1 MKHFLQNTK
10 GGNGV
15 FNHERWRTIHSTL
28 TTHVKH
34 LLNMGRMLHG
44 KGGGGSSTLED
55 SRLPQGGFTKYPPL
69 QNSSGIPVQYFFLS
83 SLSMIQRGRVW
94 ELSQDS
100 HG

>member
-15 FNHERWRTIHSTL
+15 FNHERRRTIPATL
-28 TTHVKH
+28 TTHVER

-44 KGGGGSSTLED
+44 KRGGESPTLED
-55 SRLPQGGFTKYPPL
+55 GRLPQGLFT
-69 QNSSGIPVQYFFLS
+69 NSSGIPVQCFLS
-83 SLSMIQRGRVW
+83 SLSVIQRGRVR

-100 HG
+100 QG